1 MIYLYLPKVGQIEN
15 RLELDLQVLFPRDFT
30 NKLQKEMNE
39 QQIKEE
45 GELKK
50 INPVTDWFIRLLKGI
65 LVGIGFILPGLS
77 GGVLAVI
84 FGIYDPLIRFLANI
98 QRNFIKNVFYFI
110 PVGIGAA
117 IGIVLFSVV
126 VEKAFGKYA
135 ALFVSLFVGFV
146 AGTFPSLYKT
156 AGKEGRKSSDMVILA
171 VTAIALFALMLVG
184 GQQLTEVAP
193 SIPVWLGSGLLM
205 GLGLIVPGM
214 SPSNF
219 LIYFG
224 LYDKMATGIKDFDF
238 AVIIPLIIGFI
249 LCVLMFAKVASW
261 LFKRYYSGMYH
272 FILGMVV
279 GSSLAIFPTVV
290 FPAFTAEQLSAADL
304 TFWGALLMSI
314 LLFIVGTVAS
324 WLFSKVEEKYP
335 REEMF

>member
-1 MIYLYLPKVGQIEN
+1 MTNQKIDKNSVKLGEEDKPQNTKTSINENGTPAKV
-15 RLELDLQVLFPRDFT
+15 
-30 NKLQKEMNE
+30 KEF
-39 QQIKEE
+39 
-45 GELKK
+45 
-50 INPVTDWFIRLLKGI
+50 NPIIDWFVRLIKGA

-84 FGIYDPLIRFLANI
+84 FGIYDPLIKFLANI
-98 QRNFIKNVFYFI
+98 RKNFVKNALYFI

-135 ALFVSLFVGFV
+135 AQFVCLFVGFV

-156 AGKEGRKSSDMVILA
+156 AGKEGRKSSDIWILII
-171 VTAIALFALMLVG
+171 TTIALFTLMLVG
-184 GQQLTEVAP
+184 GRQLTEVSP
-193 SIPVWLGSGLLM
+193 NILVWLGSGLLM

-224 LYDKMATGIKDFDF
+224 LYDKMAIGIKDFDF

-249 LCVLMFAKVASW
+249 ICIILFAKLAAW
-261 LFKRYYSGMYH
+261 FFRKYYSGMYH

-290 FPAFTAEQLSAADL
+290 FPAFTTEGLEAAGL
-304 TFWGALLMSI
+304 GLGASLLFSI
-314 LLFIVGTVAS
+314 GLFIVGAIAS
-324 WLFSKVEEKYP
+324 YLFSKVEEKYP

>member
-1 MIYLYLPKVGQIEN
+1 MSSHLH
-15 RLELDLQVLFPRDFT
+15 
-30 NKLQKEMNE
+30 
-39 QQIKEE
+39 E
-45 GELKK
+45 GTTEKSA
-50 INPVTDWFIRLLKGI
+50 IGPVTDWFIRLVKGM

-98 QRNFIKNVFYFI
+98 RQKFLKNILYFL
-110 PVGIGAA
+110 PVAIGAG
-117 IGIVLFSVV
+117 IGIVLFAVV

-135 ALFVSLFVGFV
+135 AQFVCLFIGFV

-156 AGKEGRKSSDMVILA
+156 AGKNGRKASDLWILIASTLAIFTVMVI
-171 VTAIALFALMLVG
+171 G

-193 SIPVWLGSGLLM
+193 NIMVWLGSGLLM

-249 LCVLMFAKVASW
+249 LCVLLFAKIAAY
-261 LFKRYYSGMYH
+261 LFKRY
-272 FILGMVV
+272 
-279 GSSLAIFPTVV
+279 
-290 FPAFTAEQLSAADL
+290 
-304 TFWGALLMSI
+304 
-314 LLFIVGTVAS
+314 
-324 WLFSKVEEKYP
+324 
-335 REEMF
+335 

>member
-1 MIYLYLPKVGQIEN
+1 MSEQYRNEIPEQEAPLKV
-15 RLELDLQVLFPRDFT
+15 
-30 NKLQKEMNE
+30 
-39 QQIKEE
+39 
-45 GELKK
+45 
-50 INPVTDWFIRLLKGI
+50 NPVTDWLIRLLKGA

-98 QRNFIKNVFYFI
+98 RNKFLKNVLYFL
-110 PVGIGAA
+110 PVAIGAA
-117 IGIVLFSVV
+117 IGIVLFAVV

-135 ALFVSLFVGFV
+135 AQFVCLFVGFV

-156 AGKEGRKSSDMVILA
+156 AGKQGRKGSDTMILMVSTLA
-171 VTAIALFALMLVG
+171 IFTLMLVG
-184 GQQLTEVAP
+184 GQQLTEVTP
-193 SIPVWLGSGLLM
+193 NIMVWLGSGLLM

-224 LYDKMATGIKDFDF
+224 LYDKMAIGIKDFDF
-238 AVIIPLIIGFI
+238 GVIIPLIIGFVV
-249 LCVLMFAKVASW
+249 CVLLFAKIAAW

-290 FPAFTAEQLSAADL
+290 FPAFTPEGLAAAGL
-304 TFWGALLMSI
+304 GFGGS
-314 LLFIVGTVAS
+314 LLFCLVLFVVGTIAS
-324 WLFSKVEEKYP
+324 YLFSKVEERYP